1 MVEAEPGTPNT
12 LHSTI
17 RVYELMGAEVFLYF
31 DCGEQSLT
39 ARVAPSTE
47 ARPGSEVNF
56 AINMDHI
63 HAFDVET
70 EIALF

>member
-1 MVEAEPGTPNT
+1 LKA
-12 LHSTI
+12 TI

-31 DCGEQSLT
+31 DCAEQNIT

-56 AINMDHI
+56 KINMDHI
-63 HAFDVET
+63 HAFDVDT
-70 EIALF
+70 EEALF